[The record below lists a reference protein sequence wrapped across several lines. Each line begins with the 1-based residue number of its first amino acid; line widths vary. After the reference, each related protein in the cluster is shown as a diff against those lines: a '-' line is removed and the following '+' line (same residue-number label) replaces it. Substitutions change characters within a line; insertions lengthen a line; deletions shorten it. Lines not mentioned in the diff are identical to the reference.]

1 MLPFGT
7 SRRLNSIRWR
17 FALAIAALCFLGM
30 LLRDEALLQLGAGAL
45 WRHLSLFVPA
55 GLVGVAT
62 FWMASQLTGL
72 LVALRRSTEAI
83 AATGHEMPVDMAYG
97 SELGGLG
104 HSFRK
109 VASRLNANLRRINA
123 LAHTDAVTGLPNRSV
138 IEQVLARA
146 LVPTRAGEYQ
156 AAVLFIGLDGLR
168 RVNDTLGHEAGD
180 ELLRQASLRILHQG
194 LHRRPETIDSCL
206 DAAGGL
212 CDRLPADIMLAHFAG
227 EEFVAILPG
236 LNDRTALAV
245 QAECIASALAE
256 PFRLKSQ
263 DLRIGASVGIAM
275 APEDTRNTL
284 DLLLFAAQA
293 MRAAKRAGKLRCAFF
308 DKQSHESVIARARM
322 ETELQRALVRHELE
336 LHYQPKVNMATR
348 ALHGVEALVRWR
360 HPARG
365 LLAPTEFIDAAEQ
378 GGLMAILGHQ
388 VLEMAVVQCRA
399 WLDLGLPLVVAVN
412 VSPSQFTDPR
422 FVEKV
427 LGALHAEY
435 VPPELLMI
443 EITESLAM
451 TDFEGTARRLGE
463 LRAAGVKV
471 AVDDFGIGYSNLSQL
486 SHLPLDVLKIDR
498 SLVQGIGRHSKSEA
512 IICAILGMTRALGC
526 RSIAEGIETVEQ
538 YEFLLDHGC
547 DCGQGYLFA
556 KPMPAEAVVGW
567 PGARLLDFASLD
579 VPARLTH

>member
-1 MLPFGT
+1 MQPFGA

-17 FALAIAALCFLGM
+17 FALAIAVLCLVGT

-45 WRHLSLFVPA
+45 GRHLSLLVPA

-72 LVALRRSTEAI
+72 VVALRRSTEAI
-83 AATGHEMPVDMAYG
+83 AAAGHETPVDTAHG

-146 LVPTRAGEYQ
+146 LVPTRAGDYQ

-194 LHRRPETIDSCL
+194 LHRRHETIDSCL

-212 CDRLPADIMLAHFAG
+212 CDRLPTDIMLAHFAG

-256 PFRLKSQ
+256 PFRLRSQ

-284 DLLLFAAQA
+284 DLLHFAAQA
-293 MRAAKRAGKLRCAFF
+293 MRAAKRADKLRCAFF

-322 ETELQRALVRHELE
+322 ETELQRALVRHELV

-360 HPARG
+360 HPVRG
-365 LLAPTEFIDAAEQ
+365 LLAPTEFIEAAEQ
-378 GGLMAILGHQ
+378 GGLMATLGHQ
-388 VLEMAVVQCRA
+388 VLEMAVAQCRA

-427 LGALHAEY
+427 LGALNAEY
-435 VPPELLMI
+435 VPPECLMI

-498 SLVQGIGRHSKSEA
+498 SLVQGIGRYSKSEA

-526 RSIAEGIETVEQ
+526 RSIAEGIETAEQ

-556 KPMPAEAVVGW
+556 KPMPADAVVGW